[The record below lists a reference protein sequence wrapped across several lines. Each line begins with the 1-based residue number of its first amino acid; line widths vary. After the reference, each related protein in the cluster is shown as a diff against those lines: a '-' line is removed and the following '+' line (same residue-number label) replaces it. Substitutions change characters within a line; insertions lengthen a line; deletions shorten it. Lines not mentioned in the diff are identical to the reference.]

1 MTALTQ
7 RQSDRERI
15 STPEPSCMQR
25 ATIPLLVT
33 NGAALLEW
41 KQMAR
46 TQPCMVGAGR
56 GGRRGEECGSGQMK
70 GEGEN
75 EIMKGEKKDGGG
87 VNLVKAAETKCPHK
101 RNGEKREESPLF
113 SYLLSLPSKLSLPVV
128 PLPLPSQPVILS
140 SYLSRSP
147 VTVSAVS
154 VSDVAPSVCVCH
166 YCSGTF

>member
-1 MTALTQ
+1 
-7 RQSDRERI
+7 
-15 STPEPSCMQR
+15 
-25 ATIPLLVT
+25 
-33 NGAALLEW
+33 
-41 KQMAR
+41 
-46 TQPCMVGAGR
+46 
-56 GGRRGEECGSGQMK
+56 MK